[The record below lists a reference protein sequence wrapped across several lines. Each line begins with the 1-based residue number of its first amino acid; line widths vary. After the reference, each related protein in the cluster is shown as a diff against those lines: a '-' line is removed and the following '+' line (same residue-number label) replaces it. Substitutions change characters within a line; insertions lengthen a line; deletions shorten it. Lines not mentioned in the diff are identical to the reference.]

1 MPKRPVEPDAIERWK
16 IFLRNHR
23 HGIAAMDFFTVSTVT
38 FNVLYIL
45 FVIHHARRK
54 LLHFNVTAHPSAER
68 VVQQLREAFPYETT
82 PRYLIF
88 DRDGKFGPS
97 VVAAIKAMGIKPS
110 RTAFRSPWQNGVAER
125 WIGSVRREM
134 LNHVVVLNERHM
146 RRLLR
151 DYVTYYLVDR
161 THIGLR
167 KDSPMGRPASP
178 KPSHKARIVSLPRIG
193 GLHHRYEWREAA

>member
-1 MPKRPVEPDAIERWK
+1 MPKRPAEPDVIERWK

-23 HGIAAMDFFTVSTVT
+23 HGTAAMDFFTVPTVT

-45 FVIHHARRK
+45 FVIHHARRQI
-54 LLHFNVTAHPSAER
+54 LHFNVTTHPASEW
-68 VVQQLREAFPYETT
+68 VVQQLREAFPYEAA

-88 DRDGKFGPS
+88 DRDGKYGPS

-125 WIGSVRREM
+125 WIGLVRREM
-134 LNHVVVLNERHM
+134 LNQVVVFNERHL

-151 DYVTYYLVDR
+151 DYVTYYRVDR
-161 THIGLR
+161 THLGLR
-167 KDSPMGRPASP
+167 KDSPSGRPLTP
-178 KPSHKARIVSLPRIG
+178 KPSQKAKVVSLPRIG
-193 GLHHRYEWREAA
+193 GLHHRYKWREAA